1 MNNFA
6 AQGNSGID
14 WIFDSGASSH
24 MSSLSNML
32 SHFSSTPF
40 SSIILGN
47 GSSIPIYCTSQTSIP
62 TPTKSLL
69 LHDVLIAPALIKNFI
84 SVHQFTRDN
93 LVSIEFDNFGLSVKD
108 YLTKV
113 EIARFNSSGDLYTLH
128 GAPAADPPTS
138 MAASVDLWHHRLGHP
153 HTATLSSTLSEFSIN
168 CTRDIHNSSVC
179 PLCQQGKHVRLPFYS
194 SHSASTFPFELL
206 HCDL

>member
-1 MNNFA
+1 M
-6 AQGNSGID
+6 D

-32 SHFSSTPF
+32 SNFSSTPF

-47 GSSIPIYCTSQTSIP
+47 GSSIPIYYTGQSSIP

-69 LHDVLIAPALIKNFI
+69 LRDVLIAPELIKNLI
-84 SVHQFTRDN
+84 SIQQFTRDN
-93 LVSIEFDNFGLSVKD
+93 LVSIEFDPFGLSVKD

-113 EIARFNSSGDLYTLH
+113 EIARFNSSGELYTLH

-138 MAASVDLWHHRLGHP
+138 VAASVDLWHHHLGHP
-153 HTATLSSTLSEFSIN
+153 HTAALSFMLSEFSIN
-168 CTRDIHNSSVC
+168 CN
-179 PLCQQGKHVRLPFYS
+179 
-194 SHSASTFPFELL
+194 
-206 HCDL
+206 